1 MLAALLINR
10 KLCGQRRKIFTLLQA
25 VHYLLCFFVGVYLNH
40 GELHFLLGS
49 EPLGILR

>member
-1 MLAALLINR
+1 MHPAFLVDR
-10 KLCGQRRKIFTLLQA
+10 QLCGQRRKIFTLLQA

>member
-1 MLAALLINR
+1 MQAALLVDR
-10 KLCGQRRKIFTLLQA
+10 QFCGQRRKILTLLQT

-49 EPLGILR
+49 EPPGILR